1 MWPTGREGL
10 LDPRL
15 IHNVITT
22 NHVSTAKR
30 LAIKNDEF
38 TFKIRFSN
46 RECEMM
52 IVFIQLVQAP
62 T

>member
-1 MWPTGREGL
+1 MRPTEGEGL
-10 LDPRL
+10 LDLRL
-15 IHNVITT
+15 ICNVITT

-38 TFKIRFSN
+38 TFKTRFSN
-46 RECEMM
+46 HECEMM

-62 T
+62 A